1 MSRTARFVA
10 VTVAMLGAAAPAWAT
25 LGEPE
30 ASVARDREA
39 LAMRRRPATA
49 RGGVTV
55 HEMRGP
61 TVTVRE
67 YVAPSGTVFAVAWAG
82 LTRPPLAPL
91 LGAYHDEY
99 QAAIAGGRTPR
110 GRGPRRVESARI
122 VVETWGHARSLHGRA
137 WVPALVPPGAN
148 LDDVR

>member
-1 MSRTARFVA
+1 MSSTARFI
-10 VTVAMLGAAAPAWAT
+10 TVAIALLVPSAPAWAT

-39 LAMRRRPATA
+39 LSMKGRPATA
-49 RGGVTV
+49 RGGVAV

-67 YVAPSGTVFAVAWAG
+67 FVAPSGTVFAVAWSG
-82 LTRPPLAPL
+82 LTRPPLAAL

-99 QAAIAGGRTPR
+99 QAAAAGGPTPR
-110 GRGPRRVESARI
+110 GRRPRRVESARI

-137 WVPALVPPGAN
+137 WVPALVPPGAS